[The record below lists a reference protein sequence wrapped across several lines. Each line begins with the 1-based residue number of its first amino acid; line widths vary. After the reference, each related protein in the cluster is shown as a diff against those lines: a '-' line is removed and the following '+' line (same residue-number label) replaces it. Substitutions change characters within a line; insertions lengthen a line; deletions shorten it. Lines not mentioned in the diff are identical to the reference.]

1 MSIKT
6 VSPSEV
12 PWTKACCSKCNGSDE
27 VYLDVGRVP
36 ASPKGLSPDDARLAE
51 AGIQIL
57 NASIRWGCD
66 GCGRNWEIHPDAAQE
81 ILALKA
87 PPEEQRDGPLRL
99 FDLALEWEV
108 DKEAAERVDRS
119 REVLGELSRRERRR
133 LIAFDRGE
141 TLPLRL
147 RLVGQLTSDPNAP
160 PGNAYEGTD
169 GPLFKRGTY
178 ATDWSEAMW
187 VTSDQRTNVWG
198 GPTKTA
204 SRWAARQLRALRA
217 HLRAAGVQTP
227 RFNRLALPMYQS
239 REHKRSDAPD
249 SSLTPSQSNT
259 RPIWQHRGMSAPP
272 FRALER
278 LAYAGALGATGV
290 IGLVVAIQYAAMI
303 GIGGF
308 LLYLGIKALIGAV

>member
-1 MSIKT
+1 
-6 VSPSEV
+6 
-12 PWTKACCSKCNGSDE
+12 
-27 VYLDVGRVP
+27 VP
-36 ASPKGLSPDDARLAE
+36 ASPEGLSPDESCLAE
-51 AGIQIL
+51 AGVQIL
-57 NASIRWGCD
+57 RATIRWGCY
-66 GCGRNWEIHPDAAQE
+66 GCGRNWDIHPDAAQE
-81 ILALKA
+81 ILAVKT
-87 PPEEQRDGPLRL
+87 PPSEQRDGPLRL

-119 REVLGELSRRERRR
+119 REILGDLSRRERRR

-169 GPLFKRGTY
+169 RALFTRGSY

-204 SRWAARQLRALRA
+204 SRWAASQLRALRA
-217 HLRAAGVQTP
+217 SLRAAGVQTP
-227 RFNRLALPMYQS
+227 RFNRLALPMYPS
-239 REHKRSDAPD
+239 RQYNSSDAPD
-249 SSLTPSQSNT
+249 RQLMPSSFRT

-278 LAYAGALGATGV
+278 LAHVGMWGAAGV
-290 IGLVVAIQYAAMI
+290 IGLVVVIQFAAMI
-303 GIGGF
+303 GVGGL
-308 LLYLGIKALIGAV
+308 LLYLGIKALLGAV